1 MLHAVRWIG
10 GMMRQT
16 IWTGTCAAIVTVA
29 TAALFAQTPAQQPPP
44 PTPPQTPAPQTS
56 APSASANKI
65 TVTGCLKAA
74 PAAPGDAAATPA
86 GTTGTTGTDPAATAG
101 TTGTAGASNA
111 KFILTGASA
120 TPADAGSAPTYRLIA
135 NPTALSEHVGKKLE
149 LVGTIDTTST
159 PDPKDPSAAAPA
171 FRVESGKILAAT
183 CSE

>member
-1 MLHAVRWIG
+1 
-10 GMMRQT
+10 MRQT

-29 TAALFAQTPAQQPPP
+29 TAALFAQTPAQQPPA
-44 PTPPQTPAPQTS
+44 PTPAQPPASQTSTPA
-56 APSASANKI
+56 ASANKI

-74 PAAPGDAAATPA
+74 PAAPGDATSPA
-86 GTTGTTGTDPAATAG
+86 GTTGTTGTDPAPTAG
-101 TTGTAGASNA
+101 TPTAGATGTTGAASA
-111 KFILTGASA
+111 KFILTDASA
-120 TPADAGSAPTYRLIA
+120 NPADAANAQTYRLIA

-183 CSE
+183 CNP

>member
-1 MLHAVRWIG
+1 
-10 GMMRQT
+10 MRQT

-29 TAALFAQTPAQQPPP
+29 TAALFAQTPAQP
-44 PTPPQTPAPQTS
+44 PAPQSTT
-56 APSASANKI
+56 PSTSANKI

-74 PAAPGDAAATPA
+74 PQAPGDVTSPA
-86 GTTGTTGTDPAATAG
+86 GTTGTTGTDPAAATVG
-101 TTGTAGASNA
+101 TTGTTGASNA

-120 TPADAGSAPTYRLIA
+120 TPADTANAQTYRLIA

-171 FRVESGKILAAT
+171 LRVESGKIVAAT
-183 CSE
+183 CNE